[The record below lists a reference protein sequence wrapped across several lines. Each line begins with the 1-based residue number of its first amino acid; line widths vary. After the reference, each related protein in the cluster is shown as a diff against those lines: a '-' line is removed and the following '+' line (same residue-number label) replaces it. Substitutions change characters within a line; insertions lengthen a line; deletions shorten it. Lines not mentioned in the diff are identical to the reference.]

1 MKKLLTLTLI
11 LSILFSLCSCGKYTS
26 SYRAIGLVRTQS
38 SHSCKT
44 SFHSLTGRLVFKLK
58 GSNAGKEG
66 DISYSIRVDR
76 GELYLY
82 YDIYGTKEK
91 LAEVKAGESVTSRGG
106 YIESGKDVYIIIEAA
121 DAGGKVT
128 VELNKE
134 D

>member
-11 LSILFSLCSCGKYTS
+11 ISILFSLCSCGKYTS

-38 SHSCKT
+38 SHSCET
-44 SFHSLTGRLVFKLK
+44 SFYSLTGRLVFKLK

-82 YDIYGTKEK
+82 YDIYGTKEE
-91 LAEVKAGESVTSRGG
+91 LAHVSAGEELEGRGG
-106 YIESGKDVYIIIEAA
+106 YIEGGRAVYIIIETA
-121 DAGGKVT
+121 DGTGGRVSA
-128 VELNKE
+128 EL
-134 D
+134 DS